1 MSITAPTAISAF
13 STYQGKIH
21 IIAPFVLANG
31 GDWHAIDLYLQYSK
45 THQVMLWSQ
54 LPANPALKLKYPI
67 NEIKPYSGQSPHGG
81 ILIICGART
90 DIGHWYE
97 QAIFDK
103 VIVFHNLLPPRVLY
117 RALNRLTMNGSRN
130 VEVWY
135 ASELNKQFAGLPG
148 QVMHHFPP
156 IERFKPII
164 KTSYRETGTFTVG
177 RVSTDML
184 AKHHHSDPMVYRR
197 LSELGINI
205 RVVGGTCLK
214 PWIKTDREVP
224 ADLTEPSGLPPPGNI
239 ELLPVVPQNEVAD
252 MYHQLDC
259 FYYRVPG
266 IVKEPY
272 GLVVIEAMM
281 SGLPVVCH
289 RDGGYAEVIEHGV
302 NGFIFDHAEEAIE
315 IINSLKNNVN
325 LREKIGMNAKNVN
338 LRPKVYY

>member
-1 MSITAPTAISAF
+1 MSSTAHLATSAF

-45 THQVMLWSQ
+45 THQVTLWSQ
-54 LPANPALKLKYPI
+54 SPPATALKLKYPI

-103 VIVFHNLLPPRVLY
+103 VIVFHNLLSPRVLY
-117 RALNRLTMNGSRN
+117 KALNRLTMNGSRN

-156 IERFKPII
+156 TERFKPII
-164 KTSYRETGTFTVG
+164 KTNYLEIGTFTVG

-184 AKHHHSDPMVYRR
+184 AKHHHSDPMVYKQ
-197 LSELGINI
+197 LSELGINVRI
-205 RVVGGTCLK
+205 VGGTCLK
-214 PWIKTDREVP
+214 PWIKTYRKIP
-224 ADLTEPSGLPPPGNI
+224 TPSNLTQPGNI
-239 ELLPVVPQNEVAD
+239 DLLPVVPQNEVAEI
-252 MYHQLDC
+252 YHQLDC

-289 RDGGYAEVIEHGV
+289 RDGGYVEVIEHGV

-315 IINSLKNNVN
+315 IINSLKNNAD
-325 LREKIGMNAKNVN
+325 LRNKIGMNARNVN
-338 LRPKVYY
+338 I